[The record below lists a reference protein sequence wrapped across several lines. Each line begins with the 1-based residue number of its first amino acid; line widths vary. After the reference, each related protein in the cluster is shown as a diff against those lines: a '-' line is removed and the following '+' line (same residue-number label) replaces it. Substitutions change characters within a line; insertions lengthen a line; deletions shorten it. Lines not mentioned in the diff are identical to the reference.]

1 MSSWLTWAQISDHLK
16 WHVLTLAA
24 QRGLCGNSPSKAAA
38 MGNCRFRQG
47 TITGTEWHTWAGKIS
62 AVQLMLG
69 GAERPN
75 PPWVSYTHRGQLPSQ
90 RTDSTNRSRATTALR
105 GHIWWIR
112 TSCHHIKHVT
122 CPRCCPRFRV
132 YSFISLVFLVGIN
145 SSLSPNSPCKCYQP
159 LWEDCSKRTHLN
171 LSWEIVFNET

>member
-1 MSSWLTWAQISDHLK
+1 MSDHVK

-47 TITGTEWHTWAGKIS
+47 TKTGTEGHTWAGKIS

-90 RTDSTNRSRATTALR
+90 GTDSTNRSRATALR
-105 GHIWWIR
+105 GYILWVR

-122 CPRCCPRFRV
+122 CPRCRPRFRI
-132 YSFISLVFLVGIN
+132 YSFISLVFLAGTN
-145 SSLSPNSPCKCYQP
+145 SSLSPNSPCSAISHCGRTASKNSP
-159 LWEDCSKRTHLN
+159 EFELGDCL
-171 LSWEIVFNET
+171 